1 MSVTGGRLDLENALF
16 DSEDGDIESTTT
28 EIVDENLAFLLVGLW
43 CVSRVVTI
51 LHDHVLPCRDRKPER
66 QRWARSQHGEH

>member
-28 EIVDENLAFLLVGLW
+28 EIVDENLAFLLVGL
-43 CVSRVVTI
+43 
-51 LHDHVLPCRDRKPER
+51 
-66 QRWARSQHGEH
+66 